1 MSCDKDKISAE
12 SLQGPLWSLPRLPLQ
27 PQALLPP
34 CSWNSSYAGLFA
46 NLAIHTSFLR
56 TFAYAPPSVPNALWP
71 INSVAAGHWDQA
83 LAIWVSSSVRQ
94 RWGLH
99 ARLHAACTD
108 NLLPPFLLLL
118 PLIPKTSAGDRRAG
132 GRRSQENVLEER
144 SQGALFLLPL
154 LGYRLL

>member
-34 CSWNSSYAGLFA
+34 CSRNSSYAGLFA
-46 NLAIHTSFLR
+46 NLTIHTSFLR
-56 TFAYAPPSVPNALWP
+56 TFAYAPPSVPNTLRP
-71 INSVAAGHWDQA
+71 INSVAAGHWDQP

-108 NLLPPFLLLL
+108 DLLPPFL
-118 PLIPKTSAGDRRAG
+118 PLAPSYSQDLSWRQTRRGSAESGERAG
-132 GRRSQENVLEER
+132 R